1 VPETSRN
8 VRVFGFTSLLNDT
21 ASEMAYW
28 VLPAFLTRLGA
39 GPEQLGLIEGI
50 AESVASFAKLYSGNL
65 ADKLQRRK
73 PMVVAGY
80 AVANFAK
87 PLLAIVSS
95 WWQVLLI
102 RFSDRLAKGVRGAPR
117 DVLIAESV
125 STENIGSAFG
135 LLQAMDSA
143 GAILGPLSALLLL
156 RYGFDLRHV
165 FLFAAIPGMLA
176 IIVVTLFARETKKQ
190 DAGGRTQEA
199 GGRAD
204 LRSAQDKE
212 LSSRAKPAV
221 AGESRDL
228 GSQSLDHAI
237 AKSHNLPRSFYFVL
251 AALAI
256 FSIGNSSDMFLV
268 LRAQNVGI
276 AASFAPLLG
285 LAFNIVYTATSWPAG
300 KLADKMSKNALAA
313 AGFLVF
319 GIVYLVFAFDP
330 SRLAVW
336 IAMGFYGLYYSLTQP
351 VLKALV
357 SNTVAPEHRGRAFGM
372 FYFVTSVAALFASLL
387 TGWLWKQ
394 FSPATPFY
402 LSAALALVA
411 AVILFF
417 VPRGAKTSS
426 T

>member
-1 VPETSRN
+1 
-8 VRVFGFTSLLNDT
+8 
-21 ASEMAYW
+21 MAYW
-28 VLPAFLTRLGA
+28 VLPAFLGTVGA

-80 AVANFAK
+80 AVANLAK
-87 PLLAIVSS
+87 PLLAIVTS

-117 DVLIAESV
+117 DVLVAESV
-125 STENIGSAFG
+125 EKEHIGSAFG

-156 RYGFDLRHV
+156 HYGFDLRHV
-165 FLFAAIPGMLA
+165 FLFAAIPGVLA
-176 IIVVTLFARETKKQ
+176 VVVVTLFARETRK
-190 DAGGRTQEA
+190 DRVA
-199 GGRAD
+199 AD
-204 LRSAQDKE
+204 LRSAGVNE
-212 LSSRAKPAV
+212 LSSRAETRL
-221 AGESRDL
+221 AGAESRDL
-228 GSQSLDHAI
+228 GSRASLP
-237 AKSHNLPRSFYFVL
+237 KSFYFVI

-285 LAFNIVYTATSWPAG
+285 LVFNVVYTATSWPAG
-300 KLADKMSKNALAA
+300 KLADTTSKNALAA
-313 AGFLVF
+313 AGFVVF
-319 GIVYLVFAFDP
+319 AIVYFVFARDP
-330 SRLAVW
+330 SRIAVW
-336 IAMGFYGLYYSLTQP
+336 VAMGFYGLYYSLTQP

-357 SNTVAPEHRGRAFGM
+357 SNTVAPEHRGRAFGL

-387 TGWLWKQ
+387 AGWLWKQ
-394 FSPATPFY
+394 FSPAAPFY
-402 LSAALALVA
+402 LSAALAFLA
-411 AVILFF
+411 ALMLYFA
-417 VPRGAKTSS
+417 PRDAKTSA

>member
-1 VPETSRN
+1 
-8 VRVFGFTSLLNDT
+8 
-21 ASEMAYW
+21 MAYW
-28 VLPAFLTRLGA
+28 VLPAFLTTLGA

-80 AVANFAK
+80 AAANLAK
-87 PLLAIVSS
+87 PLLAIVGS

-117 DVLIAESV
+117 DVLVAESV
-125 STENIGSAFG
+125 STEHIGSAFG

-165 FLFAAIPGMLA
+165 FLFAAVPGVLA
-176 IIVVTLFARETKKQ
+176 VIVIALFARETRK
-190 DAGGRTQEA
+190 AGVKAHRVAQPS
-199 GGRAD
+199 
-204 LRSAQDKE
+204 SAVEIKG
-212 LSSRAKPAV
+212 SS
-221 AGESRDL
+221 
-228 GSQSLDHAI
+228 
-237 AKSHNLPRSFYFVL
+237 LPRSFYFVL

-285 LAFNIVYTATSWPAG
+285 LVFNVVYTATSWPAG
-300 KLADKMSKNALAA
+300 KLADTTSKNALAA
-313 AGFLVF
+313 AGFVVF
-319 GIVYLVFAFDP
+319 AIVYFVFARDP

-357 SNTVAPEHRGRAFGM
+357 SNTVAPEHRGRAFGL

-394 FSPATPFY
+394 LSPAAPFY
-402 LSAALALVA
+402 LSAALAFLA
-411 AVILFF
+411 ALMLYFA
-417 VPRGAKTSS
+417 PRDAKTSA

>member
-1 VPETSRN
+1 
-8 VRVFGFTSLLNDT
+8 
-21 ASEMAYW
+21 MAYW
-28 VLPAFLTRLGA
+28 VLPAFLTTLGA

-80 AVANFAK
+80 AVANVAK
-87 PLLAIVSS
+87 PLLAFVGS

-117 DVLIAESV
+117 DVLVAESV
-125 STENIGSAFG
+125 AKEHIGSAFG

-143 GAILGPLSALLLL
+143 GAILGPLAAMLLI
-156 RYGFDLRHV
+156 RSGFDLKHV
-165 FLFAAIPGMLA
+165 FLFAAIPGVLA
-176 IIVVTLFARETKKQ
+176 IIVVTLFARETRK
-190 DAGGRTQEA
+190 DGVE
-199 GGRAD
+199 AD
-204 LRSAQDKE
+204 LRFADSADAS
-212 LSSRAKPAV
+212 LRRSSRASELKAS
-221 AGESRDL
+221 ESRDL
-228 GSQSLDHAI
+228 HAS
-237 AKSHNLPRSFYFVL
+237 KLPKSFYFVL

-256 FSIGNSSDMFLV
+256 FSSGNSSDMFLV

-285 LAFNIVYTATSWPAG
+285 LVFNIVYTATAWPAG
-300 KLADKMSKNALAA
+300 KLSDRMSKNALAA

-330 SRLAVW
+330 SRPAVW

-411 AVILFF
+411 ALMLFF
-417 VPRGAKTSS
+417 VPRPKTSAA
-426 T
+426 

>member
-117 DVLIAESV
+117 DVLVAESV

-165 FLFAAIPGMLA
+165 FLFAAIPGVLA
-176 IIVVTLFARETKKQ
+176 IMVVTLFARETRKN
-190 DAGGRTQEA
+190 
-199 GGRAD
+199 RAAED

-268 LRAQNVGI
+268 LRAQNAGI
-276 AASFAPLLG
+276 AASLAPLLG

-313 AGFLVF
+313 AGFAVF
-319 GIVYLVFAFDP
+319 GIVYLVFASDP
-330 SRLAVW
+330 SVIAIW

-387 TGWLWKQ
+387 TGWLWKR

-411 AVILFF
+411 AVMLFF
-417 VPRGAKTSS
+417 VPRAKTSA

>member
-8 VRVFGFTSLLNDT
+8 VRVFGVTSLLNDT

-28 VLPAFLTRLGA
+28 VLPAFLGTLGA

-50 AESVASFAKLYSGNL
+50 AESVASFAKLYSGRL
-65 ADKLQRRK
+65 ADKLPRRK

-80 AVANFAK
+80 AVANLAK
-87 PLLAIVSS
+87 PLLALVNS

-117 DVLIAESV
+117 DVMLAESV
-125 STENIGSAFG
+125 AKENVGSAFG
-135 LLQAMDSA
+135 LLQTMDSA

-156 RYGFDLRHV
+156 RYFDLRHV
-165 FLFAAIPGMLA
+165 FLFAAIPGVLA
-176 IIVVTLFARETKKQ
+176 IVVVTLFAQETKKQ
-190 DAGGRTQEA
+190 DAGGRTQEG

-204 LRSAQDKE
+204 LRSAQSPDPQQR
-212 LSSRAKPAV
+212 SSRASELKANQ
-221 AGESRDL
+221 SRDL
-228 GSQSLDHAI
+228 HSN
-237 AKSHNLPRSFYFVL
+237 KLPRSFYFVI

-268 LRAQNVGI
+268 LRAQDAGI

-285 LAFNIVYTATSWPAG
+285 LVFNIVYTATSWPAG
-300 KLADKMSKNALAA
+300 KLADKFSKNALAA

-319 GIVYLVFAFDP
+319 AIVYFVFAAAP
-330 SRLAVW
+330 ARMAIWV
-336 IAMGFYGLYYSLTQP
+336 AMGFYGLYYSLTQP

-357 SNTVAPEHRGRAFGM
+357 SNTVAAEHRGRAFGL

-387 TGWLWKQ
+387 TGWLWKR
-394 FSPATPFY
+394 FSPETPFY

-411 AVILFF
+411 AIMLFF
-417 VPRGAKTSS
+417 APRPAKEAKTEG
-426 T
+426 

>member
-1 VPETSRN
+1 VVKKSVPETSRN

-28 VLPAFLTRLGA
+28 VLPAFLGTLGA

-80 AVANFAK
+80 AVANLAK

-117 DVLIAESV
+117 DVLVAESV
-125 STENIGSAFG
+125 AKENIGSAFG

-143 GAILGPLSALLLL
+143 GAILGPLAALLLL

-165 FLFAAIPGMLA
+165 FLFAAVPGLLA
-176 IIVVTLFARETKKQ
+176 IIVVSLFARET
-190 DAGGRTQEA
+190 R
-199 GGRAD
+199 RAKD
-204 LRSAQDKE
+204 GKE
-212 LSSRAKPAV
+212 LSSRAEPRLPGA
-221 AGESRDL
+221 ESRDL
-228 GSQSLDHAI
+228 GSAPNRHITQ
-237 AKSHNLPRSFYFVL
+237 SHNRNSLPRSFYFVI

-268 LRAQNVGI
+268 LRAQSAGI

-285 LAFNIVYTATSWPAG
+285 LVFNIVYTATSWPAG
-300 KLADKMSKNALAA
+300 KLADKFSKNALAA

-319 GIVYLVFAFDP
+319 AIVYFVFAAAP
-330 SRLAVW
+330 ARLAIW
-336 IAMGFYGLYYSLTQP
+336 IAMGFYGVYYSLTQP

-357 SNTVAPEHRGRAFGM
+357 SNSVAPEHRGRAFGL

-387 TGWLWKQ
+387 TGWLWKR

-411 AVILFF
+411 AVMLFF
-417 VPRGAKTSS
+417 APRGAKTSAA
-426 T
+426 

>member
-1 VPETSRN
+1 MPETSRN

-28 VLPAFLTRLGA
+28 VLPAFLVRLGA

-80 AVANFAK
+80 TVANLAK

-95 WWQVLLI
+95 WWQVLLV
-102 RFSDRLAKGVRGAPR
+102 RFSDRLAKGVRSAPR
-117 DVLIAESV
+117 DVLVAESV
-125 STENIGSAFG
+125 GKQNIGSAFG

-143 GAILGPLSALLLL
+143 GSILGPLSALLLL

-165 FLFAAIPGMLA
+165 FLFAAVPGVLA
-176 IIVVTLFARETKKQ
+176 IIVVAVFARETRK
-190 DAGGRTQEA
+190 
-199 GGRAD
+199 AD
-204 LRSAQDKE
+204 VSERK
-212 LSSRAKPAV
+212 SSRASELKASEP
-221 AGESRDL
+221 RDL
-228 GSQSLDHAI
+228 HFGSD
-237 AKSHNLPRSFYFVL
+237 KLPRSFYFML

-268 LRAQNVGI
+268 LRAQNAGI
-276 AASFAPLLG
+276 AASLAPLLG
-285 LAFNIVYTATSWPAG
+285 LVFNIVYTATSWPAG
-300 KLADKMSKNALAA
+300 ALADKVSKNALAA
-313 AGFLVF
+313 AGLT
-319 GIVYLVFAFDP
+319 VFALVYFVFASDP
-330 SRLAVW
+330 SRIAIWL
-336 IAMGFYGLYYSLTQP
+336 AMGLYGLYYSLTQP
-351 VLKALV
+351 VLKALI
-357 SNTVAPEHRGRAFGM
+357 SNTVAPEHRGSAFGM

-402 LSAALALVA
+402 LSAALALIA
-411 AVILFF
+411 AIMLFF
-417 VPRGAKTSS
+417 APRSPDASAT
-426 T
+426 

>member
-1 VPETSRN
+1 MSRWWIFLLTPKTQNPRADLRTN
-8 VRVFGFTSLLNDT
+8 VYSFGATSLLNDT

-28 VLPAFLTRLGA
+28 VLPAFLVRLGA

-80 AVANFAK
+80 TVANLAK

-95 WWQVLLI
+95 WWQVLLV
-102 RFSDRLAKGVRGAPR
+102 RFSDRLAKGVRSAPR
-117 DVLIAESV
+117 DVLVAESV
-125 STENIGSAFG
+125 GKQNIGSAFG

-165 FLFAAIPGMLA
+165 FLFAAVPGVLA
-176 IIVVTLFARETKKQ
+176 IIVVAVFARETRK
-190 DAGGRTQEA
+190 
-199 GGRAD
+199 AD
-204 LRSAQDKE
+204 VSERK
-212 LSSRAKPAV
+212 SSRASELKASEP
-221 AGESRDL
+221 RDL
-228 GSQSLDHAI
+228 HFGSD
-237 AKSHNLPRSFYFVL
+237 KLPRSFYFML

-268 LRAQNVGI
+268 LRAQNAGI
-276 AASFAPLLG
+276 AASLAPLLG
-285 LAFNIVYTATSWPAG
+285 LVFNIVYTATSWPAG
-300 KLADKMSKNALAA
+300 ALADKVSKNALAA
-313 AGFLVF
+313 AGLT
-319 GIVYLVFAFDP
+319 VFALVYFVFASDP
-330 SRLAVW
+330 SRIAIWL
-336 IAMGFYGLYYSLTQP
+336 AMGLYGLYYSLTQP
-351 VLKALV
+351 VLKALI
-357 SNTVAPEHRGRAFGM
+357 SNTVAPEHRGSAFGM

-402 LSAALALVA
+402 LSAALALIA
-411 AVILFF
+411 AIMLFF
-417 VPRGAKTSS
+417 APRSPDASAT
-426 T
+426 

>member
-1 VPETSRN
+1 VPESSRN

-28 VLPAFLTRLGA
+28 VLPAFLVRLGA

-80 AVANFAK
+80 AAANLAK
-87 PLLAIVSS
+87 PLLAIATS

-102 RFSDRLAKGVRGAPR
+102 RFSDRLAKGIRGAPR
-117 DVLIAESV
+117 DVLVAESV
-125 STENIGSAFG
+125 STQHIGSAFG

-165 FLFAAIPGMLA
+165 FLFAAIPGVLA
-176 IIVVTLFARETKKQ
+176 IVVVALFARETRK
-190 DAGGRTQEA
+190 GGVA
-199 GGRAD
+199 AD
-204 LRSAQDKE
+204 LRSADPGTPQRKSSQASE
-212 LSSRAKPAV
+212 LKAS
-221 AGESRDL
+221 ESRVL
-228 GSQSLDHAI
+228 HSS
-237 AKSHNLPRSFYFVL
+237 KLPKSFYFLL

-285 LAFNIVYTATSWPAG
+285 LVFNIVYTATSWPAG

-357 SNTVAPEHRGRAFGM
+357 SNTVAPEHRGRAFGL

-402 LSAALALVA
+402 LSAALAVA
-411 AVILFF
+411 AALMLLFA
-417 VPRGAKTSS
+417 PRGAKTSS

>member
-1 VPETSRN
+1 MPESSRN

-28 VLPAFLTRLGA
+28 VLPAFLVRLGA

-87 PLLAIVSS
+87 PLLAIVTS

-117 DVLIAESV
+117 DVLVAESV
-125 STENIGSAFG
+125 STEQIGSAFG

-156 RYGFDLRHV
+156 RYGFDLRHI
-165 FLFAAIPGMLA
+165 FLFAAIPGVLA
-176 IIVVTLFARETKKQ
+176 IVVVALFARETRK
-190 DAGGRTQEA
+190 DHVA
-199 GGRAD
+199 AD
-204 LRSAQDKE
+204 PRSADSANAHQRR
-212 LSSRAKPAV
+212 SSRASERKAS
-221 AGESRDL
+221 GSKDL
-228 GSQSLDHAI
+228 HFPPGG
-237 AKSHNLPRSFYFVL
+237 LPRSFYFVL

-285 LAFNIVYTATSWPAG
+285 LVFNIVYTATSWPAG

-387 TGWLWKQ
+387 TGWLWKR

-402 LSAALALVA
+402 LSSALALAA
-411 AVILFF
+411 AVMLFF
-417 VPRGAKTSS
+417 VPRAKTSA

>member
-1 VPETSRN
+1 MPESSRN

-28 VLPAFLTRLGA
+28 VLPAFLVRLGA

-80 AVANFAK
+80 AAANLAK
-87 PLLAIVSS
+87 PLLAIATS

-102 RFSDRLAKGVRGAPR
+102 RFSDRLAKGIRGAPR
-117 DVLIAESV
+117 DVLVAESV
-125 STENIGSAFG
+125 STQHIGSAFG

-165 FLFAAIPGMLA
+165 FLFAAIPGVLA
-176 IIVVTLFARETKKQ
+176 IVVVALFARETRK
-190 DAGGRTQEA
+190 GGVA
-199 GGRAD
+199 AD
-204 LRSAQDKE
+204 LRSADPGTPQRKSSQASE
-212 LSSRAKPAV
+212 LKAS
-221 AGESRDL
+221 ESRVL
-228 GSQSLDHAI
+228 HSS
-237 AKSHNLPRSFYFVL
+237 KLPKSFYFLL

-285 LAFNIVYTATSWPAG
+285 LVFNIVYTATSWPAG

-357 SNTVAPEHRGRAFGM
+357 SNTVAPEHRGRAFGL

-402 LSAALALVA
+402 LSAALAVA
-411 AVILFF
+411 AALMLLFA
-417 VPRGAKTSS
+417 PRGAKTSS

>member
-1 VPETSRN
+1 VPESSRN

-28 VLPAFLTRLGA
+28 VLPAFLVRLGA

-80 AVANFAK
+80 AAANLAK
-87 PLLAIVSS
+87 PLLAIVTS

-117 DVLIAESV
+117 DVLVAESV
-125 STENIGSAFG
+125 STKHIGSAFG

-165 FLFAAIPGMLA
+165 FLFAAIPGVLA
-176 IIVVTLFARETKKQ
+176 IIVVALFARETQK
-190 DAGGRTQEA
+190 
-199 GGRAD
+199 
-204 LRSAQDKE
+204 SAATKDRVAQP
-212 LSSRAKPAV
+212 SSAV
-221 AGESRDL
+221 QIKAN
-228 GSQSLDHAI
+228 SLP
-237 AKSHNLPRSFYFVL
+237 KSFYFVL

-268 LRAQNVGI
+268 LRAENVGI
-276 AASFAPLLG
+276 AASLAPLLG
-285 LAFNIVYTATSWPAG
+285 LVFNIVYTATSWPAG

-319 GIVYLVFAFDP
+319 GIVYLVFALDP

-357 SNTVAPEHRGRAFGM
+357 SNTVPPEHRGRAFGM

-402 LSAALALVA
+402 LSAALAFA
-411 AVILFF
+411 AALMLFLA
-417 VPRGAKTSS
+417 PRAKTSA

>member
-1 VPETSRN
+1 VPESSRN

-28 VLPAFLTRLGA
+28 VLPAFLVRLGA

-80 AVANFAK
+80 AAANLAK
-87 PLLAIVSS
+87 PLLAIVTS

-117 DVLIAESV
+117 DVLVAESV
-125 STENIGSAFG
+125 STEHIGSAFG

-156 RYGFDLRHV
+156 HYGFDLRHV
-165 FLFAAIPGMLA
+165 FLFAAVPGVLA
-176 IIVVTLFARETKKQ
+176 IIVVALFARETRK
-190 DAGGRTQEA
+190 DGVA
-199 GGRAD
+199 AD
-204 LRSAQDKE
+204 LRAADPSTPQRRP
-212 LSSRAKPAV
+212 SRASELKAS
-221 AGESRDL
+221 ESRDL
-228 GSQSLDHAI
+228 HSGA
-237 AKSHNLPRSFYFVL
+237 LPKSFYLVL

-276 AASFAPLLG
+276 AATFAPLLG
-285 LAFNIVYTATSWPAG
+285 LVFNIVYTATSWPAG

-319 GIVYLVFAFDP
+319 GIVYLVFALDP

-336 IAMGFYGLYYSLTQP
+336 VAMGFYGLY
-351 VLKALV
+351 
-357 SNTVAPEHRGRAFGM
+357 
-372 FYFVTSVAALFASLL
+372 
-387 TGWLWKQ
+387 
-394 FSPATPFY
+394 
-402 LSAALALVA
+402 
-411 AVILFF
+411 
-417 VPRGAKTSS
+417 
-426 T
+426 

>member
-28 VLPAFLTRLGA
+28 VLPAFLGTLGA
-39 GPEQLGLIEGI
+39 GPEQLGIIEGI
-50 AESVASFAKLYSGNL
+50 AESVASFAKLYSGKL
-65 ADKLQRRK
+65 ADKLPRRK

-80 AVANFAK
+80 AVANLAK
-87 PLLAIVSS
+87 PLLAFVNA

-117 DVLIAESV
+117 DVLVAESV
-125 STENIGSAFG
+125 AKENVGSAFG

-143 GAILGPLSALLLL
+143 GAILGPLSAVLLLH
-156 RYGFDLRHV
+156 YGFDLRHV
-165 FLFAAIPGMLA
+165 FLFAAIPGALA
-176 IIVVTLFARETKKQ
+176 VVIVSIFARETRKGGT
-190 DAGGRTQEA
+190 AG
-199 GGRAD
+199 D
-204 LRSAQDKE
+204 LRSADAKDDLQQR
-212 LSSRAKPAV
+212 SSRASELKAS
-221 AGESRDL
+221 ESRDPHFD
-228 GSQSLDHAI
+228 S
-237 AKSHNLPRSFYFVL
+237 AKLPRSFYFVI

-268 LRAQNVGI
+268 LRAQNAGI

-285 LAFNIVYTATSWPAG
+285 LVFNIVYTATSWPAG
-300 KLADKMSKNALAA
+300 KLADKFSKNALAA

-319 GIVYLVFAFDP
+319 AIVYSVFAAAP
-330 SRLAVW
+330 ARMAIW
-336 IAMGFYGLYYSLTQP
+336 IAMGFYGVYYSLTQP

-357 SNTVAPEHRGRAFGM
+357 SNTVAPEHRGRAFGL

-387 TGWLWKQ
+387 TGWLWKR

-402 LSAALALVA
+402 FSAALALVA
-411 AVILFF
+411 AIMLFF
-417 VPRGAKTSS
+417 APRAPKTSAA
-426 T
+426 

>member
-1 VPETSRN
+1 VPESSRN

-28 VLPAFLTRLGA
+28 VLPAFLVRLGA

-87 PLLAIVSS
+87 PLLAIVTS

-117 DVLIAESV
+117 DVLVAESV
-125 STENIGSAFG
+125 STEHIGSAFG

-156 RYGFDLRHV
+156 HYGFDLRHV
-165 FLFAAIPGMLA
+165 FLFAAIPGVLA
-176 IIVVTLFARETKKQ
+176 IVVVALFARET
-190 DAGGRTQEA
+190 RSA

-204 LRSAQDKE
+204 LRSAQKNG
-212 LSSRAKPAV
+212 LSSRAQPHSVVQNAAKP
-221 AGESRDL
+221 RDL
-228 GSQSLDHAI
+228 GS
-237 AKSHNLPRSFYFVL
+237 LPKSFYFVL

-285 LAFNIVYTATSWPAG
+285 LVFNIVYTATSWPAG
-300 KLADKMSKNALAA
+300 KLADTMSKNALAA
-313 AGFLVF
+313 AGLVVF

-411 AVILFF
+411 ALMLFF
-417 VPRGAKTSS
+417 APRSAKTSA

>member
-1 VPETSRN
+1 
-8 VRVFGFTSLLNDT
+8 
-21 ASEMAYW
+21 MAYW

-80 AVANFAK
+80 TVANLAK

-95 WWQVLLI
+95 WWQVLLV
-102 RFSDRLAKGVRGAPR
+102 RFSDRLAKGVRSAPR
-117 DVLIAESV
+117 DVLVAESV
-125 STENIGSAFG
+125 GKQNIGSAFG

-165 FLFAAIPGMLA
+165 FLFAAVPGVLA
-176 IIVVTLFARETKKQ
+176 IIVVAVFARETRK
-190 DAGGRTQEA
+190 
-199 GGRAD
+199 AD
-204 LRSAQDKE
+204 VSERK
-212 LSSRAKPAV
+212 SSRASELKASEP
-221 AGESRDL
+221 RDL
-228 GSQSLDHAI
+228 HFGSD
-237 AKSHNLPRSFYFVL
+237 KLPRSFYFML

-268 LRAQNVGI
+268 LRAQNAGI
-276 AASFAPLLG
+276 AASLAPLLG
-285 LAFNIVYTATSWPAG
+285 LVFNIVYTATSWPAG
-300 KLADKMSKNALAA
+300 ALADKVSKNALAA
-313 AGFLVF
+313 AGLTVF
-319 GIVYLVFAFDP
+319 AIVYFVFASDP
-330 SRLAVW
+330 SRIAIWL
-336 IAMGFYGLYYSLTQP
+336 AMGLYGLYYSLTQP

-411 AVILFF
+411 AVMLFF
-417 VPRGAKTSS
+417 APRSADASAT
-426 T
+426 

>member
-1 VPETSRN
+1 MLICGAFRFLSALRASVVKKDVPETSRN

-28 VLPAFLTRLGA
+28 VLPAFLGTLGA
-39 GPEQLGLIEGI
+39 GPEQLGIIEGV
-50 AESVASFAKLYSGNL
+50 AESVASFAKLYSGDL
-65 ADKLQRRK
+65 ADKLPRRK

-80 AVANFAK
+80 ALANFAK
-87 PLLAIVSS
+87 PFLAIVNS

-102 RFSDRLAKGVRGAPR
+102 RFSDRFAKGVRGAPR
-117 DVLIAESV
+117 DVLVAESV
-125 STENIGSAFG
+125 AKENVGSAFG

-165 FLFAAIPGMLA
+165 FLFAAIPGVLA
-176 IIVVTLFARETKKQ
+176 VVIVTLFARETRKDATTQ
-190 DAGGRTQEA
+190 DGVAQPS
-199 GGRAD
+199 
-204 LRSAQDKE
+204 SAVQK
-212 LSSRAKPAV
+212 
-221 AGESRDL
+221 SRDR
-228 GSQSLDHAI
+228 
-237 AKSHNLPRSFYFVL
+237 LPRSFYFVI

-268 LRAQNVGI
+268 LRAQNAGI
-276 AASFAPLLG
+276 AASLAPLLG
-285 LAFNIVYTATSWPAG
+285 LVFNIVYTATSWPAG
-300 KLADKMSKNALAA
+300 KLADKFSKNALAA

-319 GIVYLVFAFDP
+319 AIVYFVFAADP
-330 SRLAVW
+330 ARIAIW

-357 SNTVAPEHRGRAFGM
+357 SNTVAPEHRGRAFGL

-387 TGWLWKQ
+387 TGWLWKR

-411 AVILFF
+411 AIMLFF
-417 VPRGAKTSS
+417 APRGAKTSA

>member
-1 VPETSRN
+1 MVKKNVPETSRN

-28 VLPAFLTRLGA
+28 VLPAFLGTLGA
-39 GPEQLGLIEGI
+39 GPEQLGIIEGI

-65 ADKLQRRK
+65 ADKLPRRK

-80 AVANFAK
+80 AVANLAK
-87 PLLAIVSS
+87 PFLAIVNS

-117 DVLIAESV
+117 DVLVAESV
-125 STENIGSAFG
+125 AAESVGSAFG

-143 GAILGPLSALLLL
+143 GAILGPLAALLLL

-165 FLFAAIPGMLA
+165 FLFAALPGVLA
-176 IIVVTLFARETKKQ
+176 VVIVALFARETRKQ
-190 DAGGRTQEA
+190 DVGGRKQEA
-199 GGRAD
+199 SGRAD
-204 LRSAQDKE
+204 LRSAQ
-212 LSSRAKPAV
+212 
-221 AGESRDL
+221 L
-228 GSQSLDHAI
+228 GA
-237 AKSHNLPRSFYFVL
+237 LPRSFYFVI

-268 LRAQNVGI
+268 LRAQNAGI
-276 AASFAPLLG
+276 AAAFAPLLG
-285 LAFNIVYTATSWPAG
+285 LVFNIVYTATSWPAG
-300 KLADKMSKNALAA
+300 KLADKVSKNALAA

-319 GIVYLVFAFDP
+319 AIVYFVFASDP
-330 SRLAVW
+330 ARIAIW

-357 SNTVAPEHRGRAFGM
+357 SNTVAPEHRGRAFGL
-372 FYFVTSVAALFASLL
+372 FYFITSVAALFASLL
-387 TGWLWKQ
+387 TGWLWKR

-411 AVILFF
+411 AAMLFF
-417 VPRGAKTSS
+417 APRRTSTSTAKV
-426 T
+426 

>member
-1 VPETSRN
+1 
-8 VRVFGFTSLLNDT
+8 
-21 ASEMAYW
+21 MAYW
-28 VLPAFLTRLGA
+28 VLPAFLGTLGA
-39 GPEQLGLIEGI
+39 GPEQLGIIEGI

-80 AVANFAK
+80 AVANLAK
-87 PLLAIVSS
+87 PLLAIVNS

-117 DVLIAESV
+117 DVLVAESV
-125 STENIGSAFG
+125 AKENIGSAFG

-143 GAILGPLSALLLL
+143 GAILGPLAALLLL

-165 FLFAAIPGMLA
+165 FLLAAIPGVLA
-176 IIVVTLFARETKKQ
+176 ITVVTLFARETKKQ
-190 DAGGRTQEA
+190 S
-199 GGRAD
+199 
-204 LRSAQDKE
+204 SAV
-212 LSSRAKPAV
+212 SSQPSVERFRQLPDH
-221 AGESRDL
+221 GDSGDSR
-228 GSQSLDHAI
+228 
-237 AKSHNLPRSFYFVL
+237 LPRSFYFVM

-285 LAFNIVYTATSWPAG
+285 LVFNIVYTATSWPAG
-300 KLADKMSKNALAA
+300 KLADKVSKNALAA

-319 GIVYLVFAFDP
+319 AIVYSVFATDP
-330 SRLAVW
+330 SRIAVW
-336 IAMGFYGLYYSLTQP
+336 VAMGFYGLYYSLTQP

-357 SNTVAPEHRGRAFGM
+357 SNTVAPEHRGRAFGL

-387 TGWLWKQ
+387 TGWLWKR

-411 AVILFF
+411 AIMLFF
-417 VPRGAKTSS
+417 APRALKTSA

>member
-1 VPETSRN
+1 MFICGASAFFRVSVVKKYVPETSRN
-8 VRVFGFTSLLNDT
+8 VRVFGLTSLLNDT

-28 VLPAFLTRLGA
+28 VLPAFLGTLGA

-50 AESVASFAKLYSGNL
+50 AESVASFAKLYSGRL
-65 ADKLQRRK
+65 ADKLPRRK

-80 AVANFAK
+80 AVANLAK
-87 PLLAIVSS
+87 PLLAIVNS

-117 DVLIAESV
+117 DVLVAESV
-125 STENIGSAFG
+125 ANEHAGSAFG

-143 GAILGPLSALLLL
+143 GAILGPLSAVLLLH
-156 RYGFDLRHV
+156 YGFDLRHV
-165 FLFAAIPGMLA
+165 FLFAAIPGVLA
-176 IIVVTLFARETKKQ
+176 VVIVSLFARETRRQ
-190 DAGGRTQEA
+190 DAGTRKQEVR
-199 GGRAD
+199 GRAD
-204 LRSAQDKE
+204 LGSA
-212 LSSRAKPAV
+212 PNHTIT
-221 AGESRDL
+221 
-228 GSQSLDHAI
+228 QSPDRP
-237 AKSHNLPRSFYFVL
+237 SLPRSFYFVI

-268 LRAQNVGI
+268 LRAQNAGI

-285 LAFNIVYTATSWPAG
+285 LVFNIVYTATSWPAG
-300 KLADKMSKNALAA
+300 KLADKVSKNALAA

-319 GIVYLVFAFDP
+319 AIVYFVFAADP
-330 SRLAVW
+330 ARIAIW
-336 IAMGFYGLYYSLTQP
+336 MAMGFYGLYYSLTQP

-357 SNTVAPEHRGRAFGM
+357 SNTVAPQHRGRAFGL

-387 TGWLWKQ
+387 TGWLWKR

-411 AVILFF
+411 AIMLFF
-417 VPRGAKTSS
+417 APRAPRTSA

>member
-1 VPETSRN
+1 VPESSRN

-28 VLPAFLTRLGA
+28 VLPAFLVRLGA

-80 AVANFAK
+80 AAANLAK
-87 PLLAIVSS
+87 PLLAIVTS

-117 DVLIAESV
+117 DVLVAESV
-125 STENIGSAFG
+125 AKENVGSAFG

-143 GAILGPLSALLLL
+143 GAILGPLTALLLL
-156 RYGFDLRHV
+156 GYGFDLRHV
-165 FLFAAIPGMLA
+165 FLFAAIPGVLA
-176 IIVVTLFARETKKQ
+176 IVVVALFARETQK
-190 DAGGRTQEA
+190 
-199 GGRAD
+199 
-204 LRSAQDKE
+204 SAAKDRVAQP
-212 LSSRAKPAV
+212 SSAV
-221 AGESRDL
+221 QINAN
-228 GSQSLDHAI
+228 SLP
-237 AKSHNLPRSFYFVL
+237 KSFYFVL

-285 LAFNIVYTATSWPAG
+285 LVFNIVYTATSWPAG

-411 AVILFF
+411 ALMLFF
-417 VPRGAKTSS
+417 VPRAKTSAA
-426 T
+426 